1 MCRQR
6 REWDGDVKGG
16 VKNVPV
22 LSSSQSSCRQS
33 LSVTF
38 SRCWRSFSRSVV
50 IQPLNPTSQSDRPL
64 SHSLSNLPILSLSVK
79 SADPHPPSPP
89 RPFSTAAAA
98 EILFHHFL
106 KDLTFEF
113 DRVRQS
119 DSVEI

>member
-1 MCRQR
+1 MRGGKRRGGDLGVKEKWRQR
-6 REWDGDVKGG
+6 KTEMGRGKFWGDS
-16 VKNVPV
+16 N
-22 LSSSQSSCRQS
+22 
-33 LSVTF
+33 
-38 SRCWRSFSRSVV
+38 
-50 IQPLNPTSQSDRPL
+50 RPL